1 MQRYKVNW
9 VECRLP
15 GGQDFAVAVCG
26 YSGKVCYMTLGN
38 DIVTRM
44 LVSSVVFQGEQCQSA
59 QHCLALGCQLNQTE
73 RGHMLHM
80 LEMFQDE
87 TLDQETTGLWGT
99 GSALEALVLFAEK
112 MNDIVPDEL
121 RQREKPETV

>member
-1 MQRYKVNW
+1 M
-9 VECRLP
+9 P

-38 DIVTRM
+38 DVVTRM
-44 LVSSVVFQGEQCQSA
+44 MITCVLFEGEQCQSA

-73 RGHMLHM
+73 HGHMLHM

-87 TLDQETTGLWGT
+87 TLDKETSALWGT
-99 GSALEALVLFAEK
+99 ESELEALVIFSQK
-112 MNDIVPDEL
+112 MNDILPDEL
-121 RQREKPETV
+121 RKRGEPEKE